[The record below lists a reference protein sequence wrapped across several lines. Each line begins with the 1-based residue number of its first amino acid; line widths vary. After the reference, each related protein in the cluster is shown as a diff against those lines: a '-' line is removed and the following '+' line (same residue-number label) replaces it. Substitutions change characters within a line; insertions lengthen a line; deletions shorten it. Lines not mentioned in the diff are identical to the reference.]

1 MKEDILKRAMFAMP
15 LSKEA
20 KNSGILAG
28 FDLDEMDEM
37 EEMPEPSEEMPQMSR
52 TPQNPEILMNNLRGD
67 MRSVDARYMELAQLV
82 GEEAA
87 METPPEVLAML
98 QSQLAQQGAGIGAL
112 PQAQG
117 MMPPGMPPQPQG
129 GMPPGMEGM
138 MPPFPQG
145 GAEQAPPTPDGM
157 PPMQA
162 AAGAFVTPLTR
173 MAQMAADKI
182 SPLAT
187 QANVLGG
194 QLMSRGLPQQFP
206 AIFENVRGPG
216 GRYTAEQILKYP
228 TLTEH
233 LSKFAGP
240 TISGIAQRLG
250 MQAAPAATA
259 AGVLVAGSG
268 MYKGVAG
275 DGSGITPE
283 RAALLQQFEDA
294 YYKRMDRSIPL
305 PTAIQSMSDDQ
316 LKAEVAKLTGQ
327 QGNYAPAADR
337 PPVSAAAMAQGRA
350 PMPGIPESVRRI
362 ERTGG
367 PAAGEVEAYQASRT
381 SAPAPA
387 PAPAAAPAAAADP
400 LGEFIQKN
408 LVKTPDVAEDSKSR
422 TERVKALQREYA
434 PLYRELLGDT
444 QDDMYR
450 NAMLMI
456 ADAGLRYASAP
467 ARSGSTPISLLAE
480 SAQGLPQGF
489 MALMAQAKDRQ
500 IKVDTAVLSQ
510 AINDVQEQD
519 KIAQQMKMEM
529 LKGDYRLLLEQLKNS
544 GGGVLEDGGAG
555 LIVSKGPKGSFLGVS
570 IDPKN
575 PTVQSA
581 LASRWTLRNTDN
593 PFVVNRGEAPTS
605 VETDKGERVKLT
617 NSLRSLDNS
626 LSTLD
631 NLKGV
636 YTQAYGPGAWFSDKV
651 NNILVPVVPAAVV
664 RPDVNLVDAST
675 RISSGMNSIMKSIAS
690 ANDGGRV
697 AVQEQEWVRETAKGI
712 TDPTKF
718 FADKELVAKQMNSM
732 ETMLRNARQQ
742 VLTQLGYEKNDYTMS
757 TPNTGT
763 QSDPFVIPTDPN
775 EQKRMFNFL
784 GSTIGKLQDPRATVY
799 IRMPN
804 GAIQSFNPTQLQGL
818 LK

>member
-28 FDLDEMDEM
+28 FDLDEMDDM

-98 QSQLAQQGAGIGAL
+98 QSQLGQQAAPQGIGAL

-117 MMPPGMPPQPQG
+117 MMPPQG
-129 GMPPGMEGM
+129 GMPPGMEGS

-157 PPMQA
+157 PPMYAQ
-162 AAGAFVTPLTR
+162 AGAFVTPLTR
-173 MAQMAADKI
+173 MAQFGADKLG
-182 SPLAT
+182 SMAT

-194 QLMSRGLPQQFP
+194 QFLSRGLPQQFP
-206 AIFENVRGPG
+206 AIFENIRGPG
-216 GRYTAEQILKYP
+216 GRFTAEQTLKYP

-233 LSKFAGP
+233 LSKFVGP
-240 TISGIAQRLG
+240 TATRVAERAGS
-250 MQAAPAATA
+250 MVPPALATA
-259 AGVLVAGSG
+259 AGYVGASG
-268 MYKGVAG
+268 AYKSLMG
-275 DGSGITPE
+275 DSADPE
-283 RAALLQQFEDA
+283 RAALLKAYEDA
-294 YYKRMDRSIPL
+294 YYARMGDRSIPMPPL
-305 PTAIQSMSDDQ
+305 DNKTNDEI
-316 LKAEVAKLTGQ
+316 KADILQITSKAGT
-327 QGNYAPAADR
+327 YAPAANR
-337 PPVSAAAMAQGRA
+337 PPISAAALAQGRA
-350 PMPGIPESVRRI
+350 PMTAPQPTANTYVRSMGAQ
-362 ERTGG
+362 EGEE
-367 PAAGEVEAYQASRT
+367 AAYLASKAP
-381 SAPAPA
+381 SPAPVVA
-387 PAPAAAPAAAADP
+387 PVAPVVPAAAESKDELGDFIKQRLAPA
-400 LGEFIQKN
+400 ES
-408 LVKTPDVAEDSKSR
+408 TKSR
-422 TERVKALQREYA
+422 TERVKEFQKEYA
-434 PLYRELLGDT
+434 PLYREILGDT

-467 ARSGSTPISLLAE
+467 AKSGTTLVSRLAE
-480 SAQGLPQGF
+480 SVQGLPQGF

-510 AINDVQEQD
+510 AVNDVQEQD
-519 KIAQQMKMEM
+519 KVAQQLRMEV
-529 LKGDYRLLLEQLKNS
+529 LKGDYRLLLEKLKNT

-555 LIVSKGPKGSFLGVS
+555 LVIEKTPKGSFVKFGV
-570 IDPKN
+570 DPNN
-575 PTVQSA
+575 PTVQTA
-581 LASRWTLRNTDN
+581 VKSRWTLSPTDN
-593 PFVVNRGEAPTS
+593 PFVVNRGDAPTA
-605 VETDKGERVKLT
+605 VETDKAERVKLT
-617 NSLRSLDNS
+617 NTLRALDNS

-631 NLKGV
+631 NLKGT
-636 YTQAYGPGAWFSDKV
+636 YAQAYGPGAWFSDKV
-651 NNILVPVVPAAVV
+651 NNLLVPVLPAAVV

-675 RISSGMNSIMKSIAS
+675 RISTGMNSIMKSIAS
-690 ANDGGRV
+690 ANDAGRV
-697 AVQEQEWVRETAKGI
+697 AVQEQEWARETAKGI
-712 TDPTKF
+712 SDPTRF
-718 FADKELVAKQMNSM
+718 FSDKELAAKQFNSM
-732 ETMLRNARQQ
+732 EAMLRNARQQ
-742 VLTQLGYEKNDYTMS
+742 VLTQLGYEGKDYVMS

-784 GSTIGKLQDPRATVY
+784 GSTIGKIQDPRATVY

-804 GAIQSFNPTQLQGL
+804 GSVQSFNPTQLQGL